1 MMHML
6 WSPSQGAIM
15 EVITMTLLFMNIQI
29 VIEPKQSARYLI
41 FINVYL
47 PGRI

>member
-15 EVITMTLLFMNIQI
+15 EVITMTLLFLNIQI
-29 VIEPKQSARYLI
+29 VIEPKQSAKKVFCIY
-41 FINVYL
+41 
-47 PGRI
+47 